1 MANLN
6 ENVKYLDLT
15 GLASYDALI
24 KKYSDDN
31 DAIIDAKLD
40 AAIGEGGNVAT
51 QIQTAVNNLKGTLS
65 NEDSA
70 TLEAINDE
78 IDGIDSAI
86 ATLNGNASTAGSV
99 AKAVKDGIDAIG
111 TGTAQTESGKAITS
125 ITQTNGVVTATSGTV
140 AADYVTVDFTPA
152 QQGEDPISATSN
164 VQDALEEIYGMIHST
179 EDGGVVAVYAGGN
192 KVNAITEFGTTYTFK
207 QGNNV
212 IATMN
217 LAQDMV
223 VSGGSVVTATASD
236 VAVDSNVVVGQKY
249 IKLTIANS
257 SDVLYIPV
265 NSLYKDHTAAANAQ
279 KIQLAISNDNVISA
293 GVVAGSIEKTDLT
306 TALQTEISAAATT
319 VNAKNTGHVQVS
331 VTATSGSNPAVVT
344 VSENDIA
351 SADALSGEITR
362 AQSAESEIAGKIGLT
377 GAEGSKVYS
386 SNVGGASV
394 VADINTL
401 DGRLD
406 SVEAFIGNMTAI
418 SQSEITALFTVPS
431 SGD

>member
-1 MANLN
+1 MASLN
-6 ENVKYLDLT
+6 ETVKYLDLI

-31 DAIIDAKLD
+31 DAILDAKID
-40 AAIGEGGNVAT
+40 NAIGEGGNVST
-51 QIQTAVNNLKGTLS
+51 QITTAINALKGTLS

-86 ATLNGNASTAGSV
+86 ATLNGDNTTSGSV

-152 QQGEDPISATSN
+152 QAGDDPVSATSN
-164 VQDALEEIYGMIHST
+164 VQDALEEIYGKIALNA
-179 EDGGVVAVYAGGN
+179 EAGEVAVYAGGN
-192 KVNAITEFGTTYTFK
+192 KVNTITEFGTTYTFK

-236 VAVDSNVVVGQKY
+236 VAVDSNVVVGEKY

-257 SDVLYIPV
+257 SDILYIPV
-265 NSLYKDHTAAANAQ
+265 NSLYKDHTAAANAS
-279 KIQLAISNDNVISA
+279 KIQLAISSDNVISA
-293 GVVAGSIEKTDLT
+293 SVVAGSIEKTDLT

-319 VNAKNTGHVQVS
+319 VNAKSTGHVQVS
-331 VTATSGSNPAVVT
+331 VTAASGANPAEVT
-344 VSENDIA
+344 ITENDIA
-351 SADALSGEITR
+351 SAQDLSGEVTR
-362 AQSAESEIAGKIGLT
+362 AQAAEGEIAGKVGLT

-406 SVEAFIGNMTAI
+406 SVEAFIGNLTAI